1 MNHAGARLMAGRGE
15 LNCSVHQDF
24 DPNMNPDMD
33 LDLDL
38 TSASFRSF
46 HGRGMKIRRDQRV
59 LAEEGTYLP
68 LERKV
73 RFSGSPGAIGDTQNT
88 AHNRPFHPPVDHVS
102 SLFIRIPVAIGIGTS
117 AISASRSPFFHST
130 STTQHPR
137 SDPAQAP
144 HTTTIAANNYS
155 NTGGTPSHH
164 RHISLPRLTPPSS
177 RDNHHHHHDD
187 IAFAIKLA
195 RLRAEEKDKRHL
207 NTFPTSNFG
216 LYCLVIAVVQ
226 PSTASTISA
235 RYRFQCFGP
244 GLGLAGLGPPPHSAG
259 ILASLQASAPVP
271 T

>member
-1 MNHAGARLMAGRGE
+1 MQMIRHRNGARQRQSADVRYLGE
-15 LNCSVHQDF
+15 L
-24 DPNMNPDMD
+24 DPSCWTP
-33 LDLDL
+33 
-38 TSASFRSF
+38 T
-46 HGRGMKIRRDQRV
+46 
-59 LAEEGTYLP
+59 
-68 LERKV
+68 
-73 RFSGSPGAIGDTQNT
+73 
-88 AHNRPFHPPVDHVS
+88 
-102 SLFIRIPVAIGIGTS
+102 
-117 AISASRSPFFHST
+117 
-130 STTQHPR
+130 R

-187 IAFAIKLA
+187 LSLGQDVVAVPRRSPEDSALHYGFRKQMFGSSPIPNAKASYRSQTARGFVVFECLETPNSQIAFAIKLA

-244 GLGLAGLGPPPHSAG
+244 GLGLAGLEPPPHSAG